1 MRTVTVSARAA
12 TIGVGVAGVL
22 LASACTN
29 PFGSDPID
37 YGRRASLNRLRS
49 VDATDLSAFAA
60 TDEEMSRIEGALA
73 STLDPDLPDPIA
85 EARAAFDA
93 MERYELSLEEARA
106 AVLENNLDLEAAL
119 VNPSIAAESVAIE
132 EGRFES
138 VFTLSGSWAETD
150 APTATALAG
159 GGTRSQTVT
168 PGIRIPLRTGGTA
181 EITMPVTRFETDNAF
196 STLNPA
202 ITTDLAFSLSHN
214 LLRGAGRRATT
225 HAIRI
230 AESNRQISEAQTKLE
245 VIRQIAAA
253 ERSYWRLYAAL
264 TALEVRYQQYELARQ
279 QLETARRRNTAG
291 AVAEIEVVRA
301 ESGLADRIDDII
313 RAHNTVLTQQ
323 RELKRIVNIPG
334 LDVDTG
340 VNVVP
345 VSDPDPVR
353 YEFDAADVTRAA
365 LDNRMELLELELRL
379 AQDAAQIAFE
389 KNQALPLIAM
399 NYTYRVN
406 GLGGIAS
413 DALEQLNEHNF
424 EDWSVGLTAEIPLG
438 NEQRKAAVAR
448 SVLTRLQRLSTRA
461 AREQSIMQ
469 EVHDAI
475 DTIDSGWNRILAGRQ
490 SVILNTRALDAE
502 RRQFSVGRSTSNDV
516 LDADARL
523 AEARLT
529 ELQALTDYQIAQID
543 LAFATGTLLGHARV
557 DWAPSDPRTGSTET
571 EQIRKYRPISG
582 VFTDD

>member
-1 MRTVTVSARAA
+1 MRTVTVSARVAL
-12 TIGVGVAGVL
+12 IGIGAGAVL
-22 LASACTN
+22 LAGACTN
-29 PFGSDPID
+29 PFGPDPID
-37 YGRRASLNRLRS
+37 YGRRASLERLRS

-60 TDEEMSRIEGALA
+60 PEDGSRIEGALA
-73 STLDPDLPDPIA
+73 STIDPDLPDPIA

-93 MERYELSLEEARA
+93 MERYEITLEEARA

-119 VNPSIAAESVAIE
+119 VNPTIAAETVAEE

-138 VFTLSGSWAETD
+138 VFTLSGSWSETD
-150 APTATALAG
+150 SPTATALAG
-159 GGTRSQTVT
+159 GGTRFQSVT
-168 PGIRIPLRTGGTA
+168 PGLRIPLRTGGTA
-181 EITMPVTRFETDNAF
+181 EITLPVQRFETDNQFA
-196 STLNPA
+196 TLNPS
-202 ITTDLAFSLSHN
+202 IETDLQFSLSHN
-214 LLRGAGRRATT
+214 LLRGAGRRATM
-225 HAIRI
+225 HAVRI

-253 ERSYWRLYAAL
+253 ERSYWRLYAAQ

-279 QLETARRRNTAG
+279 QLEAARRRNAAG

-313 RAHNTVLTQQ
+313 QAHNLVLTQQ

-345 VSDPDPVR
+345 ISDPDPVR
-353 YEFDAADVTRAA
+353 YEFDAGDVARAA

-413 DALEQLNEHNF
+413 DALEQLNENNF

-448 SVLTRLQRLSTRA
+448 SVLTRLQRLSTRE
-461 AREQSIMQ
+461 AREQSIVQ

-490 SVILNTRALDAE
+490 SVILNARALEAE
-502 RRQFSVGRSTSNDV
+502 QRQFNVGRSTSNDV

-523 AEARLT
+523 AEARLA

-557 DWAPSDPRTGSTET
+557 DWQPLDPRTGSTES

-582 VFTDD
+582 VFTGD

>member
-1 MRTVTVSARAA
+1 MRTVTVSARVAM
-12 TIGVGVAGVL
+12 IGVGAAAVL
-22 LASACTN
+22 LAGACTN
-29 PFGSDPID
+29 PFGPDPID
-37 YGRRASLNRLRS
+37 YGRRASLDRLRA
-49 VDATDLSAFAA
+49 VDATGLGSFVASD
-60 TDEEMSRIEGALA
+60 DEMTRIEGALA
-73 STLDPDLPDPIA
+73 STFDPDVPDPIA

-93 MERYELSLEEARA
+93 MERYEMSLAEARA
-106 AVLENNLDLEAAL
+106 AVLQNNLDLEAAL
-119 VNPSIAAESVAIE
+119 VNPTIAAESVAEE

-150 APTATALAG
+150 APTASTLSG
-159 GGTRSQTVT
+159 SGTRLQTLT
-168 PGIRIPLRTGGTA
+168 PGVRIPLRTGGTA
-181 EITMPVTRFETDNAF
+181 EVSLPISRFETDNAF
-196 STLNPA
+196 STLNPS
-202 ITTDLAFSLSHN
+202 ITTDLEFSLSHN

-230 AESNRQISEAQTKLE
+230 AESNRQISESQTKLE

-264 TALEVRYQQYELARQ
+264 TALEVRYQQYELARE
-279 QLETARRRNTAG
+279 QLEAARRRNNAG

-313 RAHNTVLTQQ
+313 RAHNLVLTQQ

-345 VSDPDPVR
+345 ITDPDPVR
-353 YEFDAADVTRAA
+353 YVFDADAVSHAA
-365 LDNRMELLELELRL
+365 LNNRMELLELELRL

-389 KNQALPLIAM
+389 KNQALPLLAM
-399 NYTYRVN
+399 SYTYRIN
-406 GLGGIAS
+406 GLGGTMGES
-413 DALEQLNEHNF
+413 FSQLDDHRF

-438 NEQRKAAVAR
+438 NEQRNAAVAR

-461 AREQSIMQ
+461 SREQSIVQ

-475 DTIDSGWNRILAGRQ
+475 DTIESGWNRILAGRQ
-490 SVILNTRALDAE
+490 SVILNTRALEAE
-502 RRQFSVGRSTSNDV
+502 QRQFNVGRSTSNDV

-523 AEARLT
+523 AESRLT
-529 ELQALTDYQIAQID
+529 ELQALTDYQIAQVD

-557 DWAPSDPRTGSTET
+557 DWAPSDPRTGET
-571 EQIRKYRPISG
+571 ESERVRRASPVSG
-582 VFTDD
+582 ILMDE